1 MGSAVRLTWALKD
14 RGFSVAAERGG
25 TMALQGAGGSVEVD
39 GSTLHLADAEVSAS
53 APGAESGPMTE
64 FRFIAADLV
73 WWWEAVP
80 DGAAIELTATL
91 RNAGAHPVAI
101 GDWNV
106 LDLHAGDGAA
116 VRVGADPD
124 NVRFFAWHPWDMR
137 VELLAAGWHRSD
149 NLCHLFDPS
158 TGEALVCGFVTVDRM
173 VGRHSLLYGVCPS
186 GASAP
191 PPTDSVEG
199 GGDGPRTEPEAT
211 VLGRR
216 EAGAGVAEYRA
227 TCEAGGVELP
237 PGASITSERLRV
249 GIFDDPYDALMDWA
263 EAVHRIYRPAYADDP
278 PVGWCGGAWIDAFS
292 AEEDCW
298 ETVAL
303 DNADALRRK
312 LPGFDVRYLWTSQT
326 NFTDGIPGDWLRA
339 DERQIPSGLE
349 GFFAKLA
356 ERGFVPGL
364 WVAPFWFFAEAEGAL
379 EENRENLLK
388 DRSGEPICERRSWE
402 FDLHS
407 DPDDAPRLH
416 QYFLDGTHP
425 QTAAHVRRIFAAYRE
440 LGVRYYMLDFLAV
453 KQDARLH
460 DPTRTPLQAARSI
473 LQVIRDA
480 AGPDTHL
487 QTAVSSTPGYV
498 GLIDAARVGRDFGEG
513 RPLFPPYNNWRN
525 AVYALH
531 DRHFGSIEYLVQN
544 AAASFFT
551 HRRTYLND
559 FNLLT
564 VDKPVPL
571 EHARVAATVFGLGGS
586 PLMLGDDY
594 RRIDPERLRL
604 VKLCLPRT
612 RGVPVPVDLFDDVRR
627 GRVHPDGYA
636 RMLKLE
642 IDTGWDEYTLVAVF
656 NMDVEAYATDVSF
669 ARLGLATGSAYRVY
683 ELWNEEYRGTF
694 RNRFRAVVPPS
705 ACRLYR
711 IARAR
716 PYPWLLGTDLHVQ
729 QGAAEITSLSW
740 DEASMTLTGT
750 ATRPAGERGNLF
762 FLMPR
767 AMSLINHTESFLMK
781 EVLDMNVV
789 IRRPVHF
796 SAEREAF
803 ELRFRPRGTP
813 YVSRKGWLPY
823 TTEREWLEYA
833 ERHRAPDDPRVFE

>member
-1 MGSAVRLTWALKD
+1 MGSAMSLTWALER
-14 RGFSVAAERGG
+14 RGFSVAAEHGG
-25 TMALQGAGGSVEVD
+25 TMAMQRAGGSVEVD
-39 GSTLHLADAEVSAS
+39 GNTLRLADADAEAGDCNGPGREDSAT
-53 APGAESGPMTE
+53 AE
-64 FRFIAADLV
+64 FRFAVPDLV
-73 WWWEAVP
+73 WRWEVVP
-80 DGAAIELTATL
+80 AGAAVELTASL
-91 RNAGAHPVAI
+91 YNAGARPVAI

-106 LDLHAGDGAA
+106 LDLRAGDGTGL
-116 VRVGADPD
+116 RVGADPD
-124 NVRFFAWHPWDMR
+124 RVRFFAWHPWDMR
-137 VELLAAGWHRSD
+137 VELLSDGRHESD
-149 NLCHLFDPS
+149 NLCHLFDPG
-158 TGEALVCGFVTVDRM
+158 TGQTLVCGFVTVDRM
-173 VGRHSLLYGVCPS
+173 VGRHSL
-186 GASAP
+186 
-191 PPTDSVEG
+191 D
-199 GGDGPRTEPEAT
+199 
-211 VLGRR
+211 
-216 EAGAGVAEYRA
+216 AGTGVARYRA
-227 TCEAGGVELP
+227 TCQLGGVELA
-237 PGASITSERLRV
+237 PGAWITSERLRV
-249 GIFDDPYDALMDWA
+249 GIFDDPYDALVDWA
-263 EAVHRIYRPAYADDP
+263 EAVHRGYGTTYADDP

-312 LPGFDVRYLWTSQT
+312 LRGFDVRYLWTSQT
-326 NFTDGIPGDWLRA
+326 NFVDGVPGDWLRA
-339 DERQIPSGLE
+339 DERQIPSGLD
-349 GFFAKLA
+349 GFFAKLG
-356 ERGFVPGL
+356 ERGFVPAL
-364 WVAPFWFFAEAEGAL
+364 WVSPFWFFAEAEGAL
-379 EENRENLLK
+379 EENRENLLR
-388 DRSGEPICERRSWE
+388 DASGAPICERRSWE

-425 QTAAHVRRIFAAYRE
+425 ETAAYVRRIFAWYRK

-453 KQDARLH
+453 KKGARLH

-564 VDKPVPL
+564 VDKPVPI

-612 RGVPVPVDLFDDVRR
+612 QRVPVPVDLFED
-627 GRVHPDGYA
+627 VHPDGYT
-636 RMLKLE
+636 RILKLAV
-642 IDTGWDEYTLVAVF
+642 DTGWDEYTLVAVF
-656 NMDVEAYATDVSF
+656 NMDDEAYATDVSF
-669 ARLGLATGSAYRVY
+669 ARLGLAPESAYRVY

-694 RNRFRAVVPPS
+694 RGRFRTVVPPS

-729 QGAAEITSLSW
+729 QGAAEITALSW
-740 DEASMTLTGT
+740 DEASMTLAGT

>member
-1 MGSAVRLTWALKD
+1 MESGVRLTWSLEGH
-14 RGFSVAAERGG
+14 GFSVAAERGG
-25 TMALQGAGGSVEVD
+25 ELAMQRVGGSVEVD
-39 GSTLHLADAEVSAS
+39 GITVRIADAEVT
-53 APGAESGPMTE
+53 ESGSSGTAGGMAAE
-64 FRFIAADLV
+64 FRFTTPALV
-73 WWWEAVP
+73 WRWEAVP
-80 DGAAIELTATL
+80 NGAAVELTASI
-91 RNAGAHPVAI
+91 RNAGAHPVTI

-106 LDLHAGDGAA
+106 LDLHAGDGASL
-116 VRVGADPD
+116 RVGADAG
-124 NVRFFAWHPWDMR
+124 NVRFFGWRPWDMR
-137 VELLAAGWHRSD
+137 VELLSSGSGSHESS
-149 NLCHLFDPS
+149 NLCHLYDPCS
-158 TGEALVCGFVTVDRM
+158 GETLVCGFVTVDRM
-173 VGRHSLLYGVCPS
+173 VGRHSLLYGVCRN
-186 GASAP
+186 GASAAS
-191 PPTDSVEG
+191 PTDPVEE
-199 GGDGPRTEPEAT
+199 GGDGPGAEPEAT
-211 VLGRR
+211 VLGRYD
-216 EAGAGVAEYRA
+216 AGAGVAGYRA
-227 TCEAGGVELP
+227 TCELGGVELP
-237 PGASITSERLRV
+237 PGDSITSERIRV
-249 GIFDDPYDALMDWA
+249 GIFDDPYDALVDWA
-263 EAVHRIYRPAYADDP
+263 DAVHRIYRPTYADDP

-312 LPGFDVRYLWTSQT
+312 LRGFDVRYLWTSQT
-326 NFTDGIPGDWLRA
+326 NLVDGIPGDWLRA
-339 DERQIPSGLE
+339 DERQIPSGLD
-349 GFFAKLA
+349 GFFAKLQ

-364 WVAPFWFFAEAEGAL
+364 WVAPFWFFAEAQGAL

-388 DRSGEPICERRSWE
+388 DKSGEPICERRSWE

-407 DPDDAPRLH
+407 DPDDRPRLH
-416 QYFLDGTHP
+416 QYFLDGSHP
-425 QTAAHVRRIFAAYRE
+425 RTADHVRRIFASYRE

-453 KQDARLH
+453 KKDARLH

-473 LQVIRDA
+473 LGVIRDA

-564 VDKPVPL
+564 VDKPVPI

-612 RGVPVPVDLFDDVRR
+612 RGVPVPVDLFDDV
-627 GRVHPDGYA
+627 HPGGYS

-642 IDTGWDEYTLVAVF
+642 IDTGWDTYVLVAVF
-656 NMDVEAYATDVSF
+656 NMDDEAYATDVSF
-669 ARLGLATGSAYRVY
+669 SRLGLESESAYRVY
-683 ELWNEEYRGTF
+683 ELWTEEYRGTF
-694 RNRFRAVVPPS
+694 KGRFRAVVPPA

-711 IARAR
+711 ISRAR
-716 PYPWLLGTDLHVQ
+716 PYPWLLATDLHVQ

-740 DEASMTLTGT
+740 DGPSMTLSGT
-750 ATRPAGERGNLF
+750 ATRPSGESGNLL

-767 AMSLINHTESFLMK
+767 TMSLINHGESFLMK

-796 SAEREAF
+796 TTGREAF
-803 ELRFRPRGTP
+803 ELRFRPLETP

-823 TTEREWLEYA
+823 TTEQEWLEYA
-833 ERHRAPDDPRVFE
+833 ERHRSPGDPRVFE

>member
-1 MGSAVRLTWALKD
+1 
-14 RGFSVAAERGG
+14 
-25 TMALQGAGGSVEVD
+25 MAMQRVGGSVEVD
-39 GSTLHLADAEVSAS
+39 GSTLHLADAEVGSAS
-53 APGAESGPMTE
+53 GADAKDGAVAE
-64 FRFIAADLV
+64 FRFTTPALV
-73 WWWEAVP
+73 WRWEAVP
-80 DGAAIELTATL
+80 KGAAVELTASI

-106 LDLHAGDGAA
+106 LHMRAGEGASL
-116 VRVGADPD
+116 RVGADAG
-124 NVRFFAWHPWDMR
+124 NVRFFGWRPWDMR
-137 VELLAAGWHRSD
+137 VELLSSGSRSHESS
-149 NLCHLFDPS
+149 NLCHLYDPCS
-158 TGEALVCGFVTVDRM
+158 GETLVCGFVTVDRM
-173 VGRHSLLYGVCPS
+173 VGKHSLLYG
-186 GASAP
+186 
-191 PPTDSVEG
+191 
-199 GGDGPRTEPEAT
+199 
-211 VLGRR
+211 
-216 EAGAGVAEYRA
+216 AGVVEYRA
-227 TCEAGGVELP
+227 TCELGGVELP
-237 PGASITSERLRV
+237 PGDSIISERIRV
-249 GIFDDPYDALMDWA
+249 GIFHDPYDALVDWA
-263 EAVHRIYRPAYADDP
+263 DAVHRIYRPTYADDP

-312 LPGFDVRYLWTSQT
+312 LRGFDVRYLWTSQT
-326 NFTDGIPGDWLRA
+326 NLIDGIPGDWLRA
-339 DERQIPSGLE
+339 DEGQIPSGLA
-349 GFFAKLA
+349 GFFAKLR
-356 ERGFVPGL
+356 ERGFVPAL
-364 WVAPFWFFAEAEGAL
+364 WVAPFWFFAEAAGAL

-388 DRSGEPICERRSWE
+388 DKSGAPICERRSWE

-407 DPDDAPRLH
+407 DPDDKPRLH
-416 QYFLDGTHP
+416 QYFLDGSHP
-425 QTAAHVRRIFAAYRE
+425 GTAEHVRRIFAAYRK

-453 KQDARLH
+453 KKDARLH

-564 VDKPVPL
+564 VDKPVPI

-612 RGVPVPVDLFDDVRR
+612 RGVPVPVDLFDDV
-627 GRVHPDGYA
+627 HPGGYS

-642 IDTGWDEYTLVAVF
+642 IDTGWDTYVLVAVF
-656 NMDVEAYATDVSF
+656 NMDDEAYATDLSF
-669 ARLGLATGSAYRVY
+669 SRLGLESESAYRVY
-683 ELWNEEYRGTF
+683 ELWTEEYRGTF
-694 RNRFRAVVPPS
+694 KGRFRAVVPPA

-711 IARAR
+711 ISRAR

-729 QGAAEITSLSW
+729 QGAVEIASLSW
-740 DEASMTLTGT
+740 DGPGMALSGT
-750 ATRPAGERGNLF
+750 ATRPAGESGNLL

-767 AMSLINHTESFLMK
+767 SMSLINHGGSFLMK

-789 IRRPVHF
+789 IRKPVHF
-796 SAEREAF
+796 ASEREAF
-803 ELRFRPRGTP
+803 ELRFKPRGTP

-823 TTEREWLEYA
+823 TTEQEWLEYA
-833 ERHRAPDDPRVFE
+833 ERHRSPGDPRVFE

>member
-1 MGSAVRLTWALKD
+1 MGSAVRLAWTFEG

-25 TMALQGAGGSVEVD
+25 AMAMQGAGGSVEVD
-39 GSTLHLADAEVSAS
+39 GSTLHLADASAGDS
-53 APGAESGPMTE
+53 RGPGADGGATVE
-64 FRFIAADLV
+64 FRFAGPDLV
-73 WWWEAVP
+73 WRWEAVP
-80 DGAAIELTATL
+80 DGAAVELTASL
-91 RNAGAHPVAI
+91 HNAAAHPVAI
-101 GDWNV
+101 GDWHV
-106 LDLHAGDGAA
+106 LDLRADDGAGL
-116 VRVGADPD
+116 RVGADPD
-124 NVRFFAWHPWDMR
+124 SVRFFAWHPWDMH
-137 VELLAAGWHRSD
+137 VELLSSGRHHSD

-173 VGRHSLLYGVCPS
+173 VGRHSLV
-186 GASAP
+186 
-191 PPTDSVEG
+191 
-199 GGDGPRTEPEAT
+199 
-211 VLGRR
+211 R

-237 PGASITSERLRV
+237 PGESITSERLRV
-249 GIFDDPYDALMDWA
+249 GLFDDPYDALVDWA
-263 EAVHRIYRPAYADDP
+263 DAVHRIYRPAYAADP

-312 LPGFDVRYLWTSQT
+312 LRGFDVRYLWTSQT
-326 NFTDGIPGDWLRA
+326 NFTDGIPGDWLGA
-339 DERQIPSGLE
+339 DERQIPSGLD

-364 WVAPFWFFAEAEGAL
+364 WVAPFWFFAEAQGAL

-388 DRSGEPICERRSWE
+388 DGSGAPICERRSWE

-416 QYFLDGTHP
+416 QYFLDGSHP
-425 QTAAHVRRIFAAYRE
+425 QTAANVRRIFAAYRE

-453 KQDARLH
+453 KKDARLH

-612 RGVPVPVDLFDDVRR
+612 RGMPVPVDLFDDVD
-627 GRVHPDGYA
+627 PDRYA
-636 RMLKLE
+636 RVLKLA
-642 IDTGWDEYTLVAVF
+642 IDTGWDRYLLVAVF
-656 NMDVEAYATDVSF
+656 NLDDDAYAADVSF
-669 ARLGLATGSAYRVY
+669 ARLGLAPDSAYRVY

-694 RNRFRAVVPPS
+694 KDRFRAVVPPAAS
-705 ACRLYR
+705 RLYR
-711 IARAR
+711 ISRAR

-740 DEASMTLTGT
+740 DEASMTLAGA
-750 ATRPAGERGNLF
+750 ATRPAGERGNLY

-767 AMSLINHTESFLMK
+767 AMSLINHGRSFLMK

-789 IRRPVHF
+789 IRSPVVF
-796 SAEREAF
+796 GEERATF

-823 TTEREWLEYA
+823 TTEQEWLAYA
-833 ERHRAPDDPRVFE
+833 QRHRRPGDTRVFE

>member
-1 MGSAVRLTWALKD
+1 VGSAVRLTWAFED

-25 TMALQGAGGSVEVD
+25 AMALQGARGSVEVD

-53 APGAESGPMTE
+53 APGGESGAMAE
-64 FRFIAADLV
+64 FRFTAPDLV
-73 WWWEAVP
+73 WRWEAVP

-101 GDWNV
+101 GDWHV
-106 LDLHAGDGAA
+106 LDLPAGGGAGL
-116 VRVGADPD
+116 RVGADPD
-124 NVRFFAWHPWDMR
+124 SVRFFAWHPWDMR
-137 VELLAAGWHRSD
+137 VELLSPGLHHSD
-149 NLCHLFDPS
+149 SLCHLFDPR
-158 TGEALVCGFVTVDRM
+158 TREALVCGFVTVDRM
-173 VGRHSLLYGVCPS
+173 VGRHSLV
-186 GASAP
+186 
-191 PPTDSVEG
+191 
-199 GGDGPRTEPEAT
+199 
-211 VLGRR
+211 R
-216 EAGAGVAEYRA
+216 EAAGVAEYRA

-237 PGASITSERLRV
+237 PGESITSERLRV
-249 GIFDDPYDALMDWA
+249 GIFDDPYDALVDWA
-263 EAVHRIYRPAYADDP
+263 EAVHRRYGTTYADDP

-312 LPGFDVRYLWTSQT
+312 LRGFDVRYLWTSQT
-326 NFTDGIPGDWLRA
+326 NFVDGIPGDWLRA
-339 DERQIPSGLE
+339 DERQIPSGLD
-349 GFFAKLA
+349 GFFAKLQ
-356 ERGFVPGL
+356 ERGFVPAL
-364 WVAPFWFFAEAEGAL
+364 WVSPFWFFAEAEGAL
-379 EENRENLLK
+379 EENRENLLR
-388 DRSGEPICERRSWE
+388 DASGAPICERRSWE

-425 QTAAHVRRIFAAYRE
+425 ETAAYVRRIFAWYRK

-453 KQDARLH
+453 KKGARLH
-460 DPTRTPLQAARSI
+460 DPTRTPLEAARSI

-564 VDKPVPL
+564 VDKPVPI

-612 RGVPVPVDLFDDVRR
+612 RGVPVPVDLFDDVRP

-636 RMLKLE
+636 RMLKLA

-656 NMDVEAYATDVSF
+656 NMDDEAYAADIAF
-669 ARLGLATGSAYRVY
+669 ARLGLAPESAYRVY

-694 RNRFRAVVPPS
+694 RERFRAVVPPS

-711 IARAR
+711 ISQAR

-729 QGAAEITSLSW
+729 QGAAEITALSW
-740 DEASMTLTGT
+740 DSASMTLAGT
-750 ATRPAGERGNLF
+750 ATRPAGELGNLF

-833 ERHRAPDDPRVFE
+833 ERHRAPDDARVFE

>member
-1 MGSAVRLTWALKD
+1 MGSALRLTWAFER
-14 RGFSVAAERGG
+14 RGFSVAAVHGG
-25 TMALQGAGGSVEVD
+25 AMAMQRAGGSVEVD
-39 GSTLHLADAEVSAS
+39 ANTLRLADAEGGSS
-53 APGAESGPMTE
+53 EGLGGEGSGMAE
-64 FRFIAADLV
+64 FRF
-73 WWWEAVP
+73 AVP
-80 DGAAIELTATL
+80 DLIWRWEVVPAGAAVELTASL
-91 RNAGAHPVAI
+91 YNAGARPVAI

-106 LDLHAGDGAA
+106 LDLRAGDGAGL
-116 VRVGADPD
+116 RVGSDPD
-124 NVRFFAWHPWDMR
+124 RVRFFAWHPWDMR
-137 VELLAAGWHRSD
+137 VELLSSGRHHSD
-149 NLCHLFDPS
+149 NLCQLFDPG

-173 VGRHSLLYGVCPS
+173 VGKHSLVR
-186 GASAP
+186 
-191 PPTDSVEG
+191 D
-199 GGDGPRTEPEAT
+199 
-211 VLGRR
+211 
-216 EAGAGVAEYRA
+216 AGVAEYRA

-237 PGASITSERLRV
+237 PGESITSERLRV
-249 GIFDDPYDALMDWA
+249 GIFDDPYDALVDWA
-263 EAVHRIYRPAYADDP
+263 EAVHRGYGTTYADDP

-312 LPGFDVRYLWTSQT
+312 LRGFEVRYLWTSQT
-326 NFTDGIPGDWLRA
+326 NFVDGIPGGWLRA
-339 DERQIPSGLE
+339 DERQIPSGLD
-349 GFFAKLA
+349 GFFAKLG
-356 ERGFVPGL
+356 ERGFVPAL
-364 WVAPFWFFAEAEGAL
+364 WVSPFWFFAEAEGAL
-379 EENRENLLK
+379 EENRENLLR
-388 DRSGEPICERRSWE
+388 DASGAPICERRSWE

-425 QTAAHVRRIFAAYRE
+425 ETAAYVRRIFAHYRK

-453 KQDARLH
+453 KKGARLH

-480 AGPDTHL
+480 AGRDTHL

-564 VDKPVPL
+564 VDKPVPI

-594 RRIDPERLRL
+594 RRIDPERLRQ

-612 RGVPVPVDLFDDVRR
+612 RGVPVPVDLFDDV
-627 GRVHPDGYA
+627 HPDGYA
-636 RMLKLE
+636 RMLKLA

-656 NMDVEAYATDVSF
+656 NMDDDAYAADVAF
-669 ARLGLATGSAYRVY
+669 ARLGLAPESAYRVY

-694 RNRFRAVVPPS
+694 RDRFRAVVPPS

-711 IARAR
+711 ISQAR
-716 PYPWLLGTDLHVQ
+716 PYPWLLGTDLHIQ
-729 QGAAEITSLSW
+729 QGAVEITALSW
-740 DEASMTLTGT
+740 NEASMTLAGT
-750 ATRPAGERGNLF
+750 ATRPAGERGNLL

-796 SAEREAF
+796 SAEHEAF

>member
-1 MGSAVRLTWALKD
+1 MASEVRLTWSLEAH
-14 RGFSVAAERGG
+14 GFSVAAERDGA
-25 TMALQGAGGSVEVD
+25 MAMQRVTGSVEVD
-39 GSTLHLADAEVSAS
+39 GSTLHLADAEAGESVDGSSANGAVELRFK
-53 APGAESGPMTE
+53 APG
-64 FRFIAADLV
+64 LV
-73 WWWEAVP
+73 WRWEAVQT
-80 DGAAIELTATL
+80 GSALELTASI
-91 RNAGAHPVAI
+91 RNTGTDTVTI

-106 LDLHAGDGAA
+106 LHMRAGEGASL
-116 VRVGADPD
+116 RVGADAG
-124 NVRFFAWHPWDMR
+124 NVRFFGWRPWDMR
-137 VELLAAGWHRSD
+137 VELLSSGSRSHESS
-149 NLCHLFDPS
+149 NLCHLYDPCS
-158 TGEALVCGFVTVDRM
+158 GETLVCGFVTVDRM
-173 VGRHSLLYGVCPS
+173 VGKHSLLY
-186 GASAP
+186 
-191 PPTDSVEG
+191 
-199 GGDGPRTEPEAT
+199 
-211 VLGRR
+211 
-216 EAGAGVAEYRA
+216 GAGVAEYRA
-227 TCEAGGVELP
+227 TCELGGVELP
-237 PGASITSERLRV
+237 PGDSITSERIRV
-249 GIFDDPYDALMDWA
+249 GIFHDPYDALVDWA
-263 EAVHRIYRPAYADDP
+263 DAVHRIYRPTYADDP

-312 LPGFDVRYLWTSQT
+312 LRGFDVRYLWTSQT
-326 NFTDGIPGDWLRA
+326 NLIDGIPGDWLRA
-339 DERQIPSGLE
+339 DEGQIPSGLA
-349 GFFAKLA
+349 GFFEKLR
-356 ERGFVPGL
+356 EHGFVPAL
-364 WVAPFWFFAEAEGAL
+364 WVAPFWFFAEAAGAL

-388 DRSGEPICERRSWE
+388 DKSGEPICERRSWE

-407 DPDDAPRLH
+407 DPDDKPRLH
-416 QYFLDGTHP
+416 QYFLDGSHP
-425 QTAAHVRRIFAAYRE
+425 GTAEHVRRIFAAYRK

-453 KQDARLH
+453 KKDARLH

-564 VDKPVPL
+564 VDKPVPI

-612 RGVPVPVDLFDDVRR
+612 RGVPVPVDLFDDV
-627 GRVHPDGYA
+627 HPGGYS

-642 IDTGWDEYTLVAVF
+642 IDTGWDRYALVAVF
-656 NMDVEAYATDVSF
+656 NMDDEAYATDVSF
-669 ARLGLATGSAYRVY
+669 SRLGLEPASAYRVY
-683 ELWNEEYRGTF
+683 ELWTEEYRGTF
-694 RNRFRAVVPPS
+694 KGRFRAIVPPA

-711 IARAR
+711 ISRAR
-716 PYPWLLGTDLHVQ
+716 PHPWLLGTDLHVQ
-729 QGAAEITSLSW
+729 QGAAEIASLSW
-740 DEASMTLTGT
+740 DGPSMALSGT
-750 ATRPAGERGNLF
+750 ATRPAGESGNLL

-767 AMSLINHTESFLMK
+767 SMSLINHGGSFLMK
-781 EVLDMNVV
+781 EVRDMNVV
-789 IRRPVHF
+789 IRRPFHF
-796 SAEREAF
+796 ASEREAF
-803 ELRFRPRGTP
+803 ELRFKPRGTP

-823 TTEREWLEYA
+823 TTEQEWLEYA
-833 ERHRAPDDPRVFE
+833 ERHRSPGDPRVFE